1 MAGSSAGR
9 FNPALLNHQS
19 RFANVHGLRPAT
31 LDRQKKRRPKGAGA
45 SSVGVIQMA
54 STRLLGQ
61 PASRICAVTKDKDQ
75 GHEPDGPL
83 KGRFVVLRHV
93 CLHSI
98 VAALPVSR
106 EAPPCLTVIFYSYS
120 KFNSRKNVQY
130 HVSDEFFCEFSL
142 TILVKLFSSE
152 SCFTSDAGPYMTQRL

>member
-1 MAGSSAGR
+1 MAFCARPLGR
-9 FNPALLNHQS
+9 AE
-19 RFANVHGLRPAT
+19 
-31 LDRQKKRRPKGAGA
+31 KKRRPKGAGA

-61 PASRICAVTKDKDQ
+61 PASRVSTETKDKDQ
-75 GHEPDGPL
+75 GRERERPFES
-83 KGRFVVLRHV
+83 RFIVLCHM

-106 EAPPCLTVIFYSYS
+106 EAPPCLTVIFYSCS
-120 KFNSRKNVQY
+120 KFNSRKNVQDS
-130 HVSDEFFCEFSL
+130 VSDVFFCEFSRI
-142 TILVKLFSSE
+142 ILVKLFSRE